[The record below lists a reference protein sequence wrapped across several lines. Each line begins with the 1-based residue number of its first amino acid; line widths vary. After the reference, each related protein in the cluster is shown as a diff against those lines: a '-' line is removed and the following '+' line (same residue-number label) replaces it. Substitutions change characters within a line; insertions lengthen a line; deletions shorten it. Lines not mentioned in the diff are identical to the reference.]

1 MTLQA
6 FEILDHGC
14 GGLQPLQRGE
24 KPSRPELPRASYY
37 LGGVVSGQRAVYDS
51 HCSERFAVR
60 SPFHYSSH
68 GEVEARATLAADIWA
83 SRAVYEVSDAFVA
96 FDGLV
101 IQDGPPARLFAFER
115 MPGFN
120 GLGRLLLALERLQLV
135 RLSPD
140 RRQAFLRPADLTL
153 RRLSARHE
161 ELVGELPEERGI
173 ENVHAFTYARTF
185 AAAEAGGSA
194 QCPAPDTGGGA
205 VHRSRCLLVIEQFWT
220 ANYWHWLTDALP
232 KALVF
237 AAMRDAGQLDPQ
249 CKVGHGPRIV
259 GPEL

>member
-1 MTLQA
+1 MTLT
-6 FEILDHGC
+6 LTDPH
-14 GGLQPLQRGE
+14 PN
-24 KPSRPELPRASYY
+24 PS
-37 LGGVVSGQRAVYDS
+37 
-51 HCSERFAVR
+51 
-60 SPFHYSSH
+60 
-68 GEVEARATLAADIWA
+68 
-83 SRAVYEVSDAFVA
+83 
-96 FDGLV
+96 
-101 IQDGPPARLFAFER
+101 
-115 MPGFN
+115 
-120 GLGRLLLALERLQLV
+120 
-135 RLSPD
+135 
-140 RRQAFLRPADLTL
+140 QAFLRPADLTL

-161 ELVGELPEERGI
+161 ELVGKLPEERGI